1 MPILAAIFFLAFGA
15 TGMAIDRHRAGHLRD
30 PFSIPTQRAGEAP
43 HLLILA
49 AAGAYFVGVVCASVW
64 QRDAVSDN
72 GGDGGETGVGA
83 QVLGYGVAHA
93 VGALVV
99 AKVTVDDTSRW
110 TTAAHLAGV
119 ATFEMFGVLYAAR
132 CTANAWNRSH
142 AGLAGFRLVAT
153 SALFASV
160 ALGMRCTG
168 RAQAEAAALAGEEE
182 AGRKASGDV
191 GKASGDVGKA
201 SGDVGKTSGPAS
213 PPMGSRAIRSGTLAP
228 MGSPLAPMGSPAG
241 ARTNKVAPARQTPPG
256 RANEEAVSGDLVGV
270 AQRETRWIEALARCQ
285 LVMCAAFA
293 AVLASAAGDV
303 R

>member
-1 MPILAAIFFLAFGA
+1 MGSPAVPILAAIFFLAFGA
-15 TGMAIDRHRAGHLRD
+15 TGMAIDRHGAGHLRD

-191 GKASGDVGKA
+191 GK
-201 SGDVGKTSGPAS
+201 TSGPAS

-241 ARTNKVAPARQTPPG
+241 ARTNKVTPARQTPPG

-293 AVLASAAGDV
+293 SVLASAAGDV

>member
-182 AGRKASGDV
+182 AGRKT
-191 GKASGDVGKA
+191 

-241 ARTNKVAPARQTPPG
+241 ARTNKVTPARQTPPG

-293 AVLASAAGDV
+293 FVLASAAGDV

>member
-1 MPILAAIFFLAFGA
+1 MGSPAVPILAAVFFLAFGA
-15 TGMAIDRHRAGHLRD
+15 TGVAIDRHRAGHLRD

-49 AAGAYFVGVVCASVW
+49 ATGAYFVGVVCASVW
-64 QRDAVSDN
+64 QRDAVSDDD
-72 GGDGGETGVGA
+72 GDGGETGGAAA

-110 TTAAHLAGV
+110 TTGAHLAGV

-132 CTANAWNRSH
+132 CTANAWNAAH

-160 ALGMRCTG
+160 ALAMTCTG

-182 AGRKASGDV
+182 EAGRKT
-191 GKASGDVGKA
+191 
-201 SGDVGKTSGPAS
+201 SGDVGKTSGLAT
-213 PPMGSRAIRSGTLAP
+213 PPMGSRAARSGTLAP

-241 ARTNKVAPARQTPPG
+241 ARTNKVVPVG
-256 RANEEAVSGDLVGV
+256 RADEEASSGHLVRV
-270 AQRETRWIEALARCQ
+270 ARGETRWIEALARCQ

-293 AVLASAAGDV
+293 FVLASAAGDV

>member
-49 AAGAYFVGVVCASVW
+49 AAGSYFVGVVCASVW

-72 GGDGGETGVGA
+72 GGDGGQTGVGA

-119 ATFEMFGVLYAAR
+119 ATFEMF
-132 CTANAWNRSH
+132 
-142 AGLAGFRLVAT
+142 
-153 SALFASV
+153 
-160 ALGMRCTG
+160 
-168 RAQAEAAALAGEEE
+168 
-182 AGRKASGDV
+182 
-191 GKASGDVGKA
+191 
-201 SGDVGKTSGPAS
+201 
-213 PPMGSRAIRSGTLAP
+213 
-228 MGSPLAPMGSPAG
+228 
-241 ARTNKVAPARQTPPG
+241 
-256 RANEEAVSGDLVGV
+256 
-270 AQRETRWIEALARCQ
+270 
-285 LVMCAAFA
+285 
-293 AVLASAAGDV
+293 
-303 R
+303 

>member
-15 TGMAIDRHRAGHLRD
+15 TGMAIDRHGAGHLRD

-182 AGRKASGDV
+182 AGRKTSGDF
-191 GKASGDVGKA
+191 
-201 SGDVGKTSGPAS
+201 GKTSGPAS

-241 ARTNKVAPARQTPPG
+241 ARTNKVTPARQTPPG

-270 AQRETRWIEALARCQ
+270 ARGETRWIEALARCQ

-293 AVLASAAGDV
+293 VVLASAAGDV

>member
-49 AAGAYFVGVVCASVW
+49 AAGSYFVGVVCASVW

-72 GGDGGETGVGA
+72 SGDGGQTGVGA

-119 ATFEMFGVLYAAR
+119 ATFEMF
-132 CTANAWNRSH
+132 
-142 AGLAGFRLVAT
+142 
-153 SALFASV
+153 
-160 ALGMRCTG
+160 
-168 RAQAEAAALAGEEE
+168 
-182 AGRKASGDV
+182 
-191 GKASGDVGKA
+191 
-201 SGDVGKTSGPAS
+201 
-213 PPMGSRAIRSGTLAP
+213 
-228 MGSPLAPMGSPAG
+228 
-241 ARTNKVAPARQTPPG
+241 
-256 RANEEAVSGDLVGV
+256 
-270 AQRETRWIEALARCQ
+270 
-285 LVMCAAFA
+285 
-293 AVLASAAGDV
+293 
-303 R
+303 

>member
-1 MPILAAIFFLAFGA
+1 MGSPAVPILAASFFLAFGA

-72 GGDGGETGVGA
+72 GGDGGQTGVGA
-83 QVLGYGVAHA
+83 RVLGNVAHA

-99 AKVTVDDTSRW
+99 SKVTVDDTSRW

-119 ATFEMFGVLYAAR
+119 ATFEMFGVLCAR
-132 CTANAWNRSH
+132 CAANAWNRSH
-142 AGLAGFRLVAT
+142 AGLAGSGSWRRP
-153 SALFASV
+153 
-160 ALGMRCTG
+160 RCSRPSRWG
-168 RAQAEAAALAGEEE
+168 CGAWDAQAEAAALAGEEE
-182 AGRKASGDV
+182 AGRKTSV
-191 GKASGDVGKA
+191 
-201 SGDVGKTSGPAS
+201 DVGKTSGPASS

-241 ARTNKVAPARQTPPG
+241 ARTNKVAPARRRRRAG
-256 RANEEAVSGDLVGV
+256 RGGGLGRSRRCRARKRGES
-270 AQRETRWIEALARCQ
+270 RRWRG
-285 LVMCAAFA
+285 
-293 AVLASAAGDV
+293 ASW
-303 R
+303 

>member
-72 GGDGGETGVGA
+72 GGDSGQTGVGA

-132 CTANAWNRSH
+132 CMANAWNRSH

-182 AGRKASGDV
+182 AGRKTSGDF
-191 GKASGDVGKA
+191 
-201 SGDVGKTSGPAS
+201 GKTSGPAS

-241 ARTNKVAPARQTPPG
+241 ARTNKVTPARQTPPG

-270 AQRETRWIEALARCQ
+270 ARGETRWIEALARCQ

-293 AVLASAAGDV
+293 FVLASAAGDV

>member
-1 MPILAAIFFLAFGA
+1 MGSPAVPILAAIFFLAFGA

-182 AGRKASGDV
+182 AGRKTSGDF
-191 GKASGDVGKA
+191 
-201 SGDVGKTSGPAS
+201 GKTSGPASS

-270 AQRETRWIEALARCQ
+270 ARGETRWIEALARCQ

-293 AVLASAAGDV
+293 FVLASAAGDV

>member
-1 MPILAAIFFLAFGA
+1 MPILAAVFFLAFGA
-15 TGMAIDRHRAGHLRD
+15 TGVAIDRHRAGHLRD

-49 AAGAYFVGVVCASVW
+49 ATGAYFVGVVCASVW

-72 GGDGGETGVGA
+72 GGDGGQTGVGA

-160 ALGMRCTG
+160 ALAMTCTG

-182 AGRKASGDV
+182 EAGRKT
-191 GKASGDVGKA
+191 
-201 SGDVGKTSGPAS
+201 SGDVGKTSGLAT
-213 PPMGSRAIRSGTLAP
+213 PPMGSRAARSGTLAP

-241 ARTNKVAPARQTPPG
+241 ARTNKVVPVG
-256 RANEEAVSGDLVGV
+256 RADEEASSGDDLVGV
-270 AQRETRWIEALARCQ
+270 ARGETRWIEALARCQ

-293 AVLASAAGDV
+293 FVLASAAGDV

>member
-1 MPILAAIFFLAFGA
+1 MPILAAVFFLAFGA
-15 TGMAIDRHRAGHLRD
+15 TGVAIDRHRAGHLRD

-49 AAGAYFVGVVCASVW
+49 ATGAYFVGVVCASVW
-64 QRDAVSDN
+64 QRDAVSDD
-72 GGDGGETGVGA
+72 GGDGGETGGAAA

-110 TTAAHLAGV
+110 TTGAHLAGV

-132 CTANAWNRSH
+132 CTANAWNAAH

-160 ALGMRCTG
+160 ALAMTCTG

-182 AGRKASGDV
+182 AGRKTSV
-191 GKASGDVGKA
+191 
-201 SGDVGKTSGPAS
+201 DVGKTSGPASS

-241 ARTNKVAPARQTPPG
+241 ARTNKVVPVG
-256 RANEEAVSGDLVGV
+256 RADEEASSGHLVRV
-270 AQRETRWIEALARCQ
+270 ARGETRWIEALARCQ

-293 AVLASAAGDV
+293 FVLASAAGDV

>member
-1 MPILAAIFFLAFGA
+1 MGSPAVPILAAVFFLAFGA
-15 TGMAIDRHRAGHLRD
+15 TGVAIDRHRAGHLRD

-49 AAGAYFVGVVCASVW
+49 ATGAYFVGVVCASVW
-64 QRDAVSDN
+64 QRDAVSDDD
-72 GGDGGETGVGA
+72 GDGGETGGAAA

-110 TTAAHLAGV
+110 TTGAHLAGV
-119 ATFEMFGVLYAAR
+119 ATFEAFGVLYAAR
-132 CTANAWNRSH
+132 CTANAWNAAH

-153 SALFASV
+153 SALCLAV
-160 ALGMRCTG
+160 ALAMTFTG

-182 AGRKASGDV
+182 EEAGRKT
-191 GKASGDVGKA
+191 
-201 SGDVGKTSGPAS
+201 SGDVGKTSSLAT
-213 PPMGSRAIRSGTLAP
+213 PPTVGSRAARSGTLAP

-241 ARTNKVAPARQTPPG
+241 ARTNKVVPVG
-256 RANEEAVSGDLVGV
+256 RADEEAISSGHLVRV
-270 AQRETRWIEALARCQ
+270 ARGETRWIEALARCQ

-293 AVLASAAGDV
+293 FVLASAAGDV

>member
-1 MPILAAIFFLAFGA
+1 MPILAAVFFLAFGA
-15 TGMAIDRHRAGHLRD
+15 TGVAIDRHRAGHLRD

-49 AAGAYFVGVVCASVW
+49 ATGAYFVGVVCASVW
-64 QRDAVSDN
+64 QRDAVSDDD
-72 GGDGGETGVGA
+72 GDGGETGGAAA

-110 TTAAHLAGV
+110 TTGAHLAGV

-132 CTANAWNRSH
+132 CTANAWNAAH

-160 ALGMRCTG
+160 ALAMTCTG

-182 AGRKASGDV
+182 EAGRKT
-191 GKASGDVGKA
+191 
-201 SGDVGKTSGPAS
+201 SGDVGKTSGLAT
-213 PPMGSRAIRSGTLAP
+213 PPMGSRAARSGTLAP

-241 ARTNKVAPARQTPPG
+241 ARTNKVTPARQTPPG

-293 AVLASAAGDV
+293 FVLASAAGDV

>member
-1 MPILAAIFFLAFGA
+1 MGSPAVPILAAIFFLAFGA

-49 AAGAYFVGVVCASVW
+49 ATGAYFVGVVCASVW
-64 QRDAVSDN
+64 QRDAVSDDD
-72 GGDGGETGVGA
+72 GDGGETGGAAA

-110 TTAAHLAGV
+110 TTGAHLAGV

-132 CTANAWNRSH
+132 CTANAWNAAH

-160 ALGMRCTG
+160 ALAMTCTG

-182 AGRKASGDV
+182 EAGRKT
-191 GKASGDVGKA
+191 
-201 SGDVGKTSGPAS
+201 SGDVGKTSGLAT
-213 PPMGSRAIRSGTLAP
+213 PPMGSRAARSGTLAP

-241 ARTNKVAPARQTPPG
+241 ARTNKVVPVG
-256 RANEEAVSGDLVGV
+256 RADEEASSGDDLVGV
-270 AQRETRWIEALARCQ
+270 AR
-285 LVMCAAFA
+285 
-293 AVLASAAGDV
+293 G
-303 R
+303 